1 MEIWFN
7 SVWVRL
13 SQAWGRRARHTAQ
26 WICLIVTL
34 VGFSQL
40 GAVMSSGG
48 AGAPSKGGKW
58 DLAVAL
64 PEARQ
69 ESGAVALGNLIYL
82 IDGYG
87 ADTVPST
94 LVQVYDTVGKQ
105 WKQASPAPEA
115 LHHLG
120 VAAVDGKIYVVGGFA
135 KSFRER
141 APVDSAWQYDPAAD
155 RWERR
160 APLPTPRGAL
170 AVAVIEGKLYAM
182 GGERFSA
189 AGSKEKYE
197 PVADVA
203 VYDPKSD
210 KWEVLLPMRQK
221 RDHLVAGAINGR
233 IYAASGR
240 ERPNYRLR
248 NTEEYNPETRA
259 WRDRAPMPSGRSGG
273 AGAVLNNRLYVF
285 GGEGN
290 EQNPLGVFNQAE
302 AYDPARNAWTKL
314 PPMPL
319 PRHALVAVAVGNK
332 IYLPGGSIV
341 QGGRAPGTMAIMDTF
356 EPN

>member
-1 MEIWFN
+1 HALHEPWQEA
-7 SVWVRL
+7 S
-13 SQAWGRRARHTAQ
+13 
-26 WICLIVTL
+26 
-34 VGFSQL
+34 
-40 GAVMSSGG
+40 
-48 AGAPSKGGKW
+48 
-58 DLAVAL
+58 AVA
-64 PEARQ
+64 
-69 ESGAVALGNLIYL
+69 VGNMIYV
-82 IDGYG
+82 IGGYG
-87 ADTVPST
+87 AEGVPSM
-94 LVQVYDTVGKQ
+94 VVHVYETDAKK
-105 WKQASPAPEA
+105 WKQVAPIPDG
-115 LHHLG
+115 LHHIG
-120 VAAVDGKIYVVGGFA
+120 VAAVDRKIYVVGGFA
-135 KSFRER
+135 KTFRDR
-141 APVDSAWQYDPAAD
+141 VPVDSTWQYDSATD

-170 AVAVIEGKLYAM
+170 AVAVVEGKIYAM
-182 GGERFSA
+182 GSERFSA

-197 PVADVA
+197 PVADIA

-233 IYAASGR
+233 IYAVSGR
-240 ERPNYRLR
+240 ERPNYMLR

-290 EQNPLGVFNQAE
+290 EQNPLGAFNQAE
-302 AYDPARNAWTKL
+302 VYDPTRNAWTKL
-314 PPMPL
+314 SPMPL

-341 QGGRAPGTMAIMDTF
+341 QGGRAPGTEALMA
-356 EPN
+356 